1 MIVKLKYTAEEALKI
16 VQEFFPNQYRMR
28 IDKQKM
34 ELLRIQRLH
43 KKTMEEAYKFYC
55 EKTSDRENRLFILI
69 AAQELSNE
77 SNPVWISSQ
86 IKTLNEEI
94 NRAVEQL
101 TCLESFKSLN
111 SEEKSTL
118 RQFYQNL
125 LVKNEQRLREL
136 ASTIEVVDAAIIL
149 PNPTLFG
156 QYTQS
161 N

>member
-1 MIVKLKYTAEEALKI
+1 MSIKIKYTSEEALQMVK
-16 VQEFFPNQYRMR
+16 EYFPMDYRTR

-43 KKTMEEAYKFYC
+43 KKSIEQAYKFYC
-55 EKTSDRENRLFILI
+55 EKTSERENRLFILI

-77 SNPVWISSQ
+77 SNPVWVTSQ
-86 IKTLNEEI
+86 IKSLNEEI
-94 NRAVEQL
+94 NRAIEQL
-101 TCLESFKSLN
+101 SALEAFKMN

-125 LVKNEQRLREL
+125 LLKDEQRLREL
-136 ASTIEVVDAAIIL
+136 ASTIEVVDPVVII
-149 PNPTLFG
+149 PSPTLFS

>member
-1 MIVKLKYTAEEALKI
+1 MTVKLKYTAEEALKM
-16 VQEFFPNQYRMR
+16 VKEYFPLEYRSR

-43 KKTMEEAYKFYC
+43 KKSLESAYKFYC
-55 EKTSDRENRLFILI
+55 EKSNERENRLFILI

-77 SNPVWISSQ
+77 SNPVWVTSQ
-86 IKTLNEEI
+86 IKALNEEI
-94 NRAVEQL
+94 NRAIEQL
-101 TCLESFKSLN
+101 SALENFTMN
-111 SEEKSTL
+111 AEEKSTL

-125 LVKNEQRLREL
+125 LLKDEQRLREL
-136 ASTIEVVDAAIIL
+136 ASTIEVVDPAIIL
-149 PNPTLFG
+149 PNPTLFS